1 MGTLDG
7 KGALVTGGS
16 RGIGR
21 AIVKRL
27 AVDGATVVFSY
38 LQKEAAAQA
47 VVREVAEA
55 GGWAFAVQADQGS
68 LEDLRRLSGQAE
80 EHLDGLDIVVI
91 NAAGGLPGMIDE
103 VTEDVYDRFMAAH
116 AKGPFFLIQHAGR
129 ALRDG
134 GRIIAISTLNTRL
147 HPPGGAL
154 YTGAK
159 GALENF
165 TAVAALE
172 FGGRQITA
180 NIVSPGATDT
190 ELLREANPGETFED
204 EVAHTALRPESASSV
219 AKRRLRSPRS
229 HFLAGMIERDSAA
242 SSQKERHPDGYD
254 VRRSG
259 ADTRQDQDRDAG
271 PVADRRGRDDRGH
284 RAVRQAR
291 PDRGPG

>member
-1 MGTLDG
+1 VGILDG

-27 AVDGATVVFSY
+27 AADGAVVVFSY
-38 LQKEAAAQA
+38 LRNETAAQD

-55 GGWAFAVQADQGS
+55 GGRAFAVRADQGS
-68 LEDLRRLSGQAE
+68 LEDLRRLSGQAD

-91 NAAGGLPGMIDE
+91 NAAGGVAGAIDE
-103 VTEDVYDRFMAAH
+103 VTEDDYDRFMAVH

-134 GRIIAISTLNTRL
+134 GRIIAISTINTRL
-147 HPPGGAL
+147 HPPRGAL

-172 FGGRQITA
+172 FGRRRITA
-180 NIVSPGATDT
+180 NVVSPGTTDT
-190 ELLREANPGETFED
+190 DLLRETNPGDTFED
-204 EVAHTALRPESASSV
+204 DVAHTALRRLGRPEDIAAVV
-219 AKRRLRSPRS
+219 A
-229 HFLAGMIERDSAA
+229 FLAGPDSGWISGQNLAA
-242 SSQKERHPDGYD
+242 DG
-254 VRRSG
+254 G
-259 ADTRQDQDRDAG
+259 LL
-271 PVADRRGRDDRGH
+271 P
-284 RAVRQAR
+284 
-291 PDRGPG
+291 